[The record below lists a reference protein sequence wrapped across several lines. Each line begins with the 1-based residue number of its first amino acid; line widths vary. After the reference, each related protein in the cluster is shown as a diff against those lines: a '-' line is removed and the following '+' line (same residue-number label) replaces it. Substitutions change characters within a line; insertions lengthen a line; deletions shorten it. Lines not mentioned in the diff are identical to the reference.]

1 MHTINSIVM
10 LYIRWSCRKK
20 SLGSNDITLSANVA
34 YGGVNLEPG
43 GRRAVYD
50 DESTD
55 NYDMQ

>member
-1 MHTINSIVM
+1 M